1 MYNFTDQA
9 NCIGIDV
16 NMFFTEEGSST
27 FPEENFLKRTCAACP
42 VKTEC
47 LDYAL
52 HHAVLGWWGGTSELQ
67 RKRLRKQLNINPIPV
82 IVERYTA

>member
-9 NCIGIDV
+9 NCVGIDV

-27 FPEENFLKRTCAACP
+27 FQEESFLKRTCAACL
-42 VKTEC
+42 VKSEC

-52 HHAVLGWWGGTSELQ
+52 RHAVQGWWGGTSEIQ
-67 RKRLRKQLNINPIPV
+67 RKRLRRQLNITPEPLHV
-82 IVERYTA
+82 GY

>member
-1 MYNFTDQA
+1 MYNFSNQA
-9 NCIGIDV
+9 NCVGIDTE
-16 NMFFTEEGSST
+16 MFFTVEGSKT
-27 FPEENFLKRTCAACP
+27 FAEENLLKQTCSNCV

-67 RKRLRKQLNINPIPV
+67 RKRLRRQLNITAEPV
-82 IVERYTA
+82 LIEGVA

>member
-16 NMFFTEEGSST
+16 NMFFTEEDSST
-27 FPEENFLKRTCAACP
+27 FQEENFLKRTCAACS
-42 VKTEC
+42 VKSEC

-52 HHAVLGWWGGTSELQ
+52 NHSVQGWWGGTSEVQ